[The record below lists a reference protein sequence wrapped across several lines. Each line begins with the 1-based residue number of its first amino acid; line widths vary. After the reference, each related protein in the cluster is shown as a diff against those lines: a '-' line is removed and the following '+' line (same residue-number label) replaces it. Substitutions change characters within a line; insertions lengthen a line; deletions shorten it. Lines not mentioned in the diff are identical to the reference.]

1 MICLRCGYCC
11 IKYVVIIVDDP
22 DIGPEEGNLKEN
34 AGIRCQHLTG
44 DVAGEYVCAIHD
56 RSWYEET
63 PCWQF
68 GQIERSTDTKCRMG
82 VHVLKKPGD

>member
-11 IKYVVIIVDDP
+11 INYVVIIVDDP
-22 DIGPEEGNLKEN
+22 DIGPEEGNLKSKTSGEV
-34 AGIRCQHLTG
+34 CQHLTG
-44 DVAGEYVCAIHD
+44 EAGEYVCAIHD

-68 GQIERSTDTKCRMG
+68 GQIERSDYTKCRMG
-82 VHVLKKPGD
+82 VHVLKPGD